1 MQKIYAFELTDAS
14 YSGASSKFDLYLFD
28 IQTFTSLTLNTAV
41 SSTELPDTAFV
52 EGLSSGASGFARS
65 AGGNSANITLRDTSG
80 TFITGEQI
88 RINGLTTVA
97 RSIKTV
103 TAHRLE
109 DIKSVYQDSSA
120 FAGFAFDFSGDLVLK
135 TEPIRELSPSDEVA
149 ISSSV
154 LTCAGKTFGSL
165 RVGDHI
171 TYNFRGDSGGARL
184 HRISA
189 ISADLKSLT
198 LAATTAVSGVN
209 IATLDNQDVSGVRK
223 AMPVIQDEGNG
234 LFAKLDNKNVSDV

>member
-1 MQKIYAFELTDAS
+1 MVLLVLQ
-14 YSGASSKFDLYLFD
+14 
-28 IQTFTSLTLNTAV
+28 V
-41 SSTELPDTAFV
+41 
-52 EGLSSGASGFARS
+52 S
-65 AGGNSANITLRDTSG
+65 AGGNSANINLRDTSG
-80 TFITGEQI
+80 TFIVGEQI

-109 DIKSVYQDSSA
+109 DIKSVYQNSNGD
-120 FAGFAFDFSGDLVLK
+120 FAGFGYDFSGDLVLK
-135 TEPIRELSPSDEVA
+135 SSPIRELSPSDEVSIDA
-149 ISSSV
+149 SNV

-165 RVGDHI
+165 KVGDHI
-171 TYNFRGDSGGARL
+171 TYNLRGDTDARL

-209 IATLDNQDVSGVRK
+209 VATLNDTMIIRCS
-223 AMPVIQDEGNG
+223 
-234 LFAKLDNKNVSDV
+234 